1 MKTLALAALILAAA
15 AGPSL
20 AAGDADA
27 GKTVF
32 AKCAVCHSVGADA
45 KNKIG
50 PVLNGV
56 VGRQPGSYAGFTYS
70 AAMKDFGTK
79 NPAWTPELLATFLQ
93 SPKTAVPGT
102 KMTFAGL
109 TNQADVDNVIA
120 YLTSQTGG

>member
-1 MKTLALAALILAAA
+1 MKSLVLAAFVVVAA

-20 AAGDADA
+20 AAGDAAA
-27 GKTVF
+27 GQTVF
-32 AKCAVCHSVGADA
+32 TKCAVCHSVGAGA

-56 VGRQPGSYAGFTYS
+56 VGRQPGTAADFTYS

-79 NPAWTPELLATFLQ
+79 NAAWTPELLGKFLQ
-93 SPKTAVPGT
+93 NPKAEVPGT

-109 TNQADVDNVIA
+109 SNQADIDNVIA
-120 YLTSQTGG
+120 YLTTQTGG

>member
-1 MKTLALAALILAAA
+1 MKSLALAALILAAA

-32 AKCAVCHSVGADA
+32 AKCAVCHSVGAGA

-56 VGRQPGSYAGFTYS
+56 VGRQPGSFADYTYS

-79 NPAWTPELLATFLQ
+79 NAAWTPELLAAFLH
-93 SPKTAVPGT
+93 SPKTEVPGT

-109 TNQADVDNVIA
+109 PNQTDVDNVIA